1 MATTHKVFV
10 GQLDFQTTEQE
21 LHDQFAE
28 AGAVSKATVITRGGR
43 SLGYGFVEFDS
54 EADAAAAVE
63 RFNQTS
69 WKDRTLKVEVARPQN
84 ATAAAPPRR
93 RNPTTRRPRFPPR
106 EGGQAPPPARSPA
119 PQGQAVSRPPPRQG
133 APAPVQSRPPPRNQQ
148 QPAYNNAPQN
158 YNARP
163 YRRPQNY
170 NQNYEND
177 NQNQYYEN
185 PNPRTRYPARG
196 GRRGPPRSDA
206 TQPPVSAPASGAG
219 APAPRPPRARKPENT
234 TPPAPKI
241 VSQTAVFVANL
252 PFSVTDEGLTKIFED
267 FHPKNAHV
275 VKTRNGRSRGYGF
288 VDFET
293 QADQAKAIEAK
304 NQTLVQDDR
313 STAEKPREPRKIMVT
328 ISYSAPEQQ
337 QN

>member
-1 MATTHKVFV
+1 MATHKVFV

-21 LHDQFAE
+21 LHDLFAE
-28 AGAVSKATVITRGGR
+28 AGAVAKATVITRGGR
-43 SLGYGFVEFDS
+43 SLGYGFVEFESESDS
-54 EADAAAAVE
+54 AAAVE
-63 RFNQTS
+63 KFNQTS
-69 WKDRTLKVEVARPQN
+69 WKDRTLKVEVARPQ
-84 ATAAAPPRR
+84 TAAAAAPRR
-93 RNPTTRRPRFPPR
+93 RFPRKPRYPR
-106 EGGQAPPPARSPA
+106 EDGAPAPRAVPARAPAPHGGPARAPPPRTA
-119 PQGQAVSRPPPRQG
+119 G
-133 APAPVQSRPPPRNQQ
+133 APAPVQSRPPPRTHG
-148 QPAYNNAPQN
+148 YNNAPTG
-158 YNARP
+158 YPTRP

-170 NQNYEND
+170 NPEYEN
-177 NQNQYYEN
+177 NYYEN
-185 PNPRTRYPARG
+185 PAPARRFDN
-196 GRRGPPRSDA
+196 RRRPRPATDA
-206 TQPPVSAPASGAG
+206 HQPPAAAPPSGAA
-219 APAPRPPRARKPENT
+219 APAPRAPRTRRPENT

-293 QADQAKAIEAK
+293 QADQSKAIEAK